1 MKALYT
7 KISRHITT
15 IIFLFGF
22 VFDMLILPDV
32 DNPLTKYIGGV
43 YIVTIAL
50 LISFREWLVSRNTA
64 SKGEQKL
71 FSLASFGIAYF
82 SGAALSFIF
91 VYALRSAA
99 LSVSWPLFVI
109 LLLCMIAN
117 EGIKTH
123 TYRFMLDIMVLFVAV
138 VFYIVFNAPFF
149 VLEQNDGIFYVS
161 IVASIFSS
169 LIFVRLISKLSE
181 ITEEETGK
189 MYSLACGIPM
199 FIAMLYFLN
208 MIPAVPL
215 SLTEGNVFHNVERRG
230 DGAFVVTE
238 EKRDTSW
245 FTYMYPVTH
254 TSFEGESDIFFMS
267 SVRAPKNM
275 EASLSHVW
283 EYYDRQKQ
291 SWLAVTSI
299 PFTISGGRVSGF
311 RAYSRKE
318 NIFEGAWRVTVKV
331 GDNRIV
337 GRYRFNIEEGE
348 NKQLYTRIID

>member
-7 KISRHITT
+7 KISSHITT

-43 YIVTIAL
+43 YIVVIAI
-50 LISFREWLVSRNTA
+50 LIAFREWLVSRNTA
-64 SKGEQKL
+64 SKAEQKL

-123 TYRFMLDIMVLFVAV
+123 TYRFMLDIMVLFVAT

-161 IVASIFSS
+161 IVASIFFS
-169 LIFVRLISKLSE
+169 LLFVTSISKLSE

-215 SLTEGNVFHNVERRG
+215 SLTESDVFHYV
-230 DGAFVVTE
+230 
-238 EKRDTSW
+238 EKRTDGTFFVKEEERDGSW
-245 FTYMYPVTH
+245 FKYIYPVTH
-254 TSFEGESDIFFMS
+254 TMFEGEEDIFFMS
-267 SVRAPKNM
+267 SVRAPQNM
-275 EASLSHVW
+275 EAALSHVW
-283 EYYDRQKQ
+283 EYYDRQQQ
-291 SWLAVTSI
+291 SWIAVTSI
-299 PFTISGGRVSGF
+299 PFTISGGRKSGF
-311 RAYSRKE
+311 RAYSKKE
-318 NIFEGAWRVTVKV
+318 NIFEGSWRVTVKV
-331 GDNRIV
+331 GDNRVV
-337 GRYRFNIEEGE
+337 GRYRFNIERGS
-348 NKQLYTRIID
+348 NKELLTRIID